1 MLLKEEG
8 STYLV
13 RKGADGEC
21 RVSYKQ
27 LHQLKIKILRI
38 RRNKIN
44 PSLKWAQV
52 KEELKVHC
60 LRRLD
65 PKSIEKKLVGVM

>member
-27 LHQLKIKILRI
+27 LHQVNIKILRI
-38 RRNKIN
+38 RNK
-44 PSLKWAQV
+44 SKF
-52 KEELKVHC
+52 KVGSSQ
-60 LRRLD
+60 RRI
-65 PKSIEKKLVGVM
+65 KSPLLTKT